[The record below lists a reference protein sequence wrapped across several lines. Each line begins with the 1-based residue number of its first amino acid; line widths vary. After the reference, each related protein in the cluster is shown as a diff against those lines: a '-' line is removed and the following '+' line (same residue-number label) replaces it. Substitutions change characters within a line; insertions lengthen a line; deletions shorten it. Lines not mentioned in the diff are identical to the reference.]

1 MDEAE
6 IIVDLSSNSPKRVLS
21 AVVALNDI
29 MASDS
34 IEPELVQLAFESILP
49 LLSHTHYK
57 IRAYAFS
64 ILTKFFENYLGVL
77 SNALM
82 ALPQVLLSLL
92 SVSPQIKEN
101 AYTCLAIIFE
111 NFKASE
117 FWFDIE
123 GIITKGRS
131 LDERVRVL
139 ALLRDI
145 ASRIPLS
152 PIVKLVDDPLFQ
164 IRAEAFAI
172 LSQAP
177 QEKVK
182 KAVKET
188 KITYDGLKLLM
199 SKLPFLNNASEFLTS
214 RRKPPSNRS
223 STVKKR
229 ARPQKVSTLDTIDMS
244 EVTESMA
251 SMHEELKVAG
261 SSSSSASISRHE
273 EEEEVVD
280 VFTKTTVPNSES
292 HVVFST
298 EEPVSSARSH
308 GPEPTGAA
316 RNHERDPTGAMKGH
330 ERDPVSAARN
340 HEREPIGATRSHEHE
355 TTGAARSHG
364 PEQIGA
370 ARTHERELAGA
381 ARSHGPEQTDA
392 ARSHEHEPAGATRSQ
407 GPDTVGAAR
416 RETLRRGS
424 PRSMGPLRDLSRRG
438 IERRRAAGEKNLD
451 SPLAAA
457 NLSGLQKISDVDLR
471 RIRSLASPARNQ
483 TGSARKKEFRPG
495 RLKLGPKQE
504 IVKAKTLLAL
514 EEEEEQE
521 AENFNTLGSL
531 EISTSGNVFRVRDM
545 SRSTWLEKLSF
556 LDYMKESLERNAQ
569 IASTPEELVDC
580 LMAMGNPP
588 HKKITFAIPP
598 ILAEV
603 LIRHPEVL
611 GTKLRDILRYT
622 LFAMVGD
629 FWRDEPDFEGY
640 LSILIQEADPTE
652 IVANSLILVD
662 RTERPLP
669 FELLIMFVYEQRND
683 LRLPYSVAAHL
694 ICTLLNKPNRS
705 PSQEELL
712 RFVCER
718 EVSHAVQW
726 GTEQP
731 APVRRRL
738 VPYVKGH
745 TAALKKDASAQPQ
758 KRGPEIRT
766 TDPRKLLAL
775 ATEEI
780 KKGRKANLSTL
791 CAALGMF
798 EGELPYKI
806 YTGFLDVVGKVPE
819 AVIGQNASSLR
830 KLCATTF
837 DQPSFMGF
845 FHEDWVPPERVT
857 GFSRVVWSCNMD
869 MLRGSDKHYPRLY
882 EIFLDSTGPVRLDLC
897 KIFLAIERVTSHS
910 ILELDAITGPYR
922 RLIESNMKQFRIVK

>member
-21 AVVALNDI
+21 AIVALNDI

-57 IRAYAFS
+57 IRTYAFS

-101 AYTCLAIIFE
+101 SYTCLGIIFE
-111 NFKASE
+111 NFKARE

-123 GIITKGRS
+123 GIIVKGRS

-139 ALLRDI
+139 ALLRNI
-145 ASRIPLS
+145 ASKIPLS

-172 LSQAP
+172 LSRAP
-177 QEKVK
+177 QDKVK

-199 SKLPFLNNASEFLTS
+199 SKLPFLNNASEFFSTS
-214 RRKPPSNRS
+214 RKP

-229 ARPQKVSTLDTIDMS
+229 TRPQKVSTLDTFDVS
-244 EVTESMA
+244 EITESMA

-261 SSSSSASISRHE
+261 SSDSSAYVSRHE
-273 EEEEVVD
+273 ED
-280 VFTKTTVPNSES
+280 DALTKTPVSNSES

-298 EEPVSSARSH
+298 EEPVS
-308 GPEPTGAA
+308 
-316 RNHERDPTGAMKGH
+316 
-330 ERDPVSAARN
+330 
-340 HEREPIGATRSHEHE
+340 
-355 TTGAARSHG
+355 
-364 PEQIGA
+364 
-370 ARTHERELAGA
+370 
-381 ARSHGPEQTDA
+381 A
-392 ARSHEHEPAGATRSQ
+392 ARSHEREPGS
-407 GPDTVGAAR
+407 AAR
-416 RETLRRGS
+416 SCEREPGSAARSHERETPRRGS
-424 PRSMGPLRDLSRRG
+424 PRRMGPVRDLSRRG
-438 IERRRAAGEKNLD
+438 IERRRAAGDKSLD

-483 TGSARKKEFRPG
+483 TGSAHKKEFRSG
-495 RLKLGPKQE
+495 RLKLGPKKQ

-514 EEEEEQE
+514 EEEEERE

-652 IVANSLILVD
+652 IVANSLILAD

-694 ICTLLNKPNRS
+694 ISTLLNKPNRS

-712 RFVCER
+712 KFVCER

-745 TAALKKDASAQPQ
+745 TAALKKDAAAQPQ
-758 KRGPEIRT
+758 KRGPEIKT
-766 TDPRKLLAL
+766 TDPRKLLAI

-780 KKGRKANLSTL
+780 KKGKKANLSTL

-819 AVIGQNASSLR
+819 SVVGQNADSLR

-857 GFSRVVWSCNMD
+857 GFSRIVWSCNMD
-869 MLRGSDKHYPRLY
+869 MLRGSNKHYPRLY
-882 EIFLDSTGPVRLDLC
+882 EIFLDSTGPVRLDIC

-910 ILELDAITGPYR
+910 ILELDAVAGPYR